1 MFNFLKYSNFYF
13 AFSGILILASI
24 VALFTFGLNLGID
37 FAGGSLLEVEFKEQR
52 PLPEEIKEK
61 LTDLDLGDIV
71 VITTG
76 YRGVIIRMRE
86 IDVETHE
93 LVIQRLK
100 QGQENGLIEKRFE
113 LIGPV
118 IGRELRRRTGIIAL
132 LSVLAIIVY
141 IAAAF
146 RKISHFLPSWQY
158 GVAALI
164 ALFHDIFIPLGILA
178 VLGYFYGIEFT
189 IPIVVALLTIF
200 GYSVND
206 TVVVF
211 DRIKENLLGEFSFSF
226 RKIVNKSLSQVFFR
240 SISTSLTTLFVLFA
254 LFFLGGETLK
264 PFALIL
270 IIGILLGTYSS
281 IFIASP
287 LLVRWLERTRPV
299 K

>member
-71 VITTG
+71 VLTTG

-270 IIGILLGTYSS
+270 IIGISLGTYSS